1 MENIEIVDPTKPRI
15 FTFEPNSWGNVW
27 HVLAFSPTQAL
38 RCLIM
43 KLKENS
49 DKENLLD
56 RPTPYY
62 SLDKEIYN
70 NWENATIDNL
80 PSGYHIKETPPFE
93 IIETEYS

>member
-27 HVLAFSPTQAL
+27 HVLTYSPKQAL
-38 RCLIM
+38 RSLIM

-49 DKENLLD
+49 DKEDLLD
-56 RPTPYY
+56 YHFNH
-62 SLDKEIYN
+62 DHEIFN
-70 NWENATIDNL
+70 IWENATIDNL